1 MGLTRFPNGLT
12 TNSTTALAYSTNS
25 GDGDLDCLDLY
36 VQGTAS
42 VNGTLT
48 AGTVSA
54 TGAIISSASITAA
67 NGSVYGP
74 KVSLAFAGSAAPAL
88 YLAALTSA
96 LYDSGA
102 TIMAPFRCL
111 PEIVY
116 VQGATTGITVS
127 VRVTAGSVSTAADVA
142 TLTVG
147 SATNTVANTAYTTI
161 GGTVLGQ
168 GSFLHITSAVQATAN
183 SSSLMINLI
192 PVA

>member
-1 MGLTRFPNGLT
+1 MSGTHYPNGV
-12 TNSTTALAYSTNS
+12 STTTPSADHASFGS
-25 GDGDLDCLDLY
+25 GDINCVD
-36 VQGTAS
+36 VFA
-42 VNGTLT
+42 
-48 AGTVSA
+48 AGTVTITGGATVTGAGSFAGALTGA
-54 TGAIISSASITAA
+54 TGSI
-67 NGSVYGP
+67 YGG

-88 YLAALTSA
+88 YVAALSSA

-102 TIMAPFRCL
+102 TIRAPFRCL

-116 VQGATTGITVS
+116 VQEATVGITVS
-127 VRVTAGSVSTAADVA
+127 VRVTAGSVSTATDVC

-168 GSFLHITSAVQATAN
+168 GSFLHITSAVQVTAN
-183 SSSLMINLI
+183 VSALMINLI